1 MISFDGVAIVN
12 VAADGFDLGPS
23 DEKERACPSCRGS
36 AIDRRFCEEI
46 ESAHR
51 LAGGNVA
58 ETARRL
64 GLSRTTVYK
73 HLQR

>member
-1 MISFDGVAIVN
+1 MAFIDEESFEEDAS
-12 VAADGFDLGPS
+12 AQA
-23 DEKERACPSCRGS
+23 ERACPSCRAS
-36 AIDRRFCEEI
+36 PLDRRFCEEI
-46 ESAHR
+46 EAAHR
-51 LAGGNVA
+51 LSAGNVA